1 MIFELDL
8 VTGYGIGFAVE
19 DEKARRGSALVY
31 TADKP
36 LFRDI
41 AMHDW
46 VGFSTG
52 PLALANVP
60 HCDLLVDGFRNEIN
74 SRFR

>member
-1 MIFELDL
+1 MVLELDL
-8 VTGYGIGFAVE
+8 VAGYRVGLAVKDKE
-19 DEKARRGSALVY
+19 AGRSGTLVY

-36 LFRDI
+36 LFRNI
-41 AMHDW
+41 PIHNW
-46 VGFSTG
+46 VGISTG